1 MESSKKVGS
10 AVWSTEE
17 IRQAIRRK
25 KQLLFC
31 YPGLTGQILEVFD
44 TPLGTRLTVQTVFP
58 GKAYLS
64 SSSIL
69 TAAPVRLG
77 IGALVQT
84 AFGPGVVLEFRQGL
98 YRLDYVVE
106 LVGSALATTN
116 VGKLGV
122 AFIDADEVFPRSRIY
137 SEFLI
142 DAESFRARGNA
153 AYTAKNWE
161 DALAAYTA
169 TIGTVSEAY
178 QSIKPTPSA
187 ESMVK
192 LLESAVRSAA
202 NLSQVY
208 LSMPEPNFEL
218 AQRHAEEGLQMDRKN
233 VTKHHEKLLYRRAM
247 ALLGQKDYEAAA
259 ETLRLPLLAE
269 NKEARHKLAFAVSEL
284 KRQEKEMWGGK
295 LAGAASPLSTSGTSP
310 VSSPRKVSTTATKAS
325 PVDPNQAR
333 RATPF
338 KQGEAKA
345 KAVLVPAAPIEE
357 TSVHD
362 GTAVAEAD
370 GSTDESSGSGLLIA
384 AGLVVVGVIAA
395 AAFFW
400 GRSGSSIV
408 KSTNGAGAAK
418 VAAASVVAAAGATGR
433 KLR

>member
-1 MESSKKVGS
+1 
-10 AVWSTEE
+10 
-17 IRQAIRRK
+17 
-25 KQLLFC
+25 
-31 YPGLTGQILEVFD
+31 
-44 TPLGTRLTVQTVFP
+44 
-58 GKAYLS
+58 
-64 SSSIL
+64 
-69 TAAPVRLG
+69 
-77 IGALVQT
+77 
-84 AFGPGVVLEFRQGL
+84 
-98 YRLDYVVE
+98 
-106 LVGSALATTN
+106 
-116 VGKLGV
+116 
-122 AFIDADEVFPRSRIY
+122 
-137 SEFLI
+137 
-142 DAESFRARGNA
+142 
-153 AYTAKNWE
+153 
-161 DALAAYTA
+161 
-169 TIGTVSEAY
+169 
-178 QSIKPTPSA
+178 
-187 ESMVK
+187 
-192 LLESAVRSAA
+192 
-202 NLSQVY
+202 
-208 LSMPEPNFEL
+208 
-218 AQRHAEEGLQMDRKN
+218 MDRKN

-338 KQGEAKA
+338 KQGEAKV
-345 KAVLVPAAPIEE
+345 KAVLVPAAPNIEE